1 MSDLSIQ
8 ALQQRKSHSQ
18 LGGPIPTEAEIRE
31 MLAVAC
37 TVPDHGRLQPYRFI
51 VVGQGHKEA
60 LAQAFRASIQSA
72 RDEEVPEGV
81 LTKVADK
88 AYAAPLQVYL
98 IFSPLRP
105 NHIPEW
111 EQFATASCTGYALTL
126 AAEALG
132 YSAIW
137 KSFAY
142 SDEAPFRTYLNL
154 QPHEQ
159 NLGWVN
165 LGTSLAAKPGRAV
178 SDEADKI
185 ELRL

>member
-1 MSDLSIQ
+1 MSNLSIQ

-18 LGGPIPTEAEIRE
+18 LGDPFPGEAEIRD

-51 VVGQGHKEA
+51 VIGPNHKRA
-60 LAQAFRASIQSA
+60 LAQAFRDSIQSA
-72 RDEEVPEGV
+72 REEAVPDAV
-81 LTKVADK
+81 LEKVAAK
-88 AYAAPLQVYL
+88 ADAAPLQVYL
-98 IFSPLRP
+98 VFSPLRP
-105 NHIPEW
+105 HRIPEW

-142 SDEAPFRTYLNL
+142 SDQPAFRAYLGL
-154 QPHEQ
+154 AEHEQ

-165 LGTSLAAKPGRAV
+165 LGSALAEKPERPL
-178 SDEADKI
+178 SDESSKI